1 MSINNIIL
9 DSKQYN
15 EVKSRN
21 AYTISY
27 SNPEP
32 AYGEIEFFFLPQ
44 PVYLQ
49 CFRRESPAELSLL
62 SKWIVPVEVAEMDVH
77 VVILY
82 SMIVNTDF
90 KQN

>member
-1 MSINNIIL
+1 MRIPSHTAIQNQHMEKLN
-9 DSKQYN
+9 
-15 EVKSRN
+15 
-21 AYTISY
+21 
-27 SNPEP
+27 
-32 AYGEIEFFFLPQ
+32 FFFLPQ